1 MSDIRIKLKGF
12 RDDDSFI
19 QNYVNLEFEG
29 KSMNHVIMNS
39 LRRVI
44 LDEIPI
50 LALNTDRINIID
62 NSSVYNNDYLR
73 NRIEQL
79 PLINIST
86 VLNLDEYEKL
96 RNNSLEQNE
105 DSLLTIYCDVENN
118 NSDIT
123 SVTSDD
129 MEFYMSDKKID
140 SIFKNPVLICKL
152 KPGEKLKFSAKSDIG
167 ISLIHARYAS
177 VGVCCYEYEEE
188 KNNKFLFKMEPRGQI
203 KSNEVILRGLRILSF
218 KLETLKS
225 KISKIK
231 FTNENQGKIILN
243 NEDHTIG
250 NLIARGLQEHKN
262 IEFAAYKLE
271 HLLIRDLII
280 EYLTDG
286 GKVINNILTDVIS
299 NYQKLFLELEKEIS
313 KLNFK

>member
-1 MSDIRIKLKGF
+1 MIIKTRNLSKQILFNKEKLDILSEI
-12 RDDDSFI
+12 
-19 QNYVNLEFEG
+19 NLEVNESSSIAITGPSGSG
-29 KSMNHVIMNS
+29 KSTLLS
-39 LRRVI
+39 
-44 LDEIPI
+44 I
-50 LALNTDRINIID
+50 LAGLDLPSSGEIFLSTTHNQGHSLNKQWPKKFENVFKNAKSIKIDVTD
-62 NSSVYNNDYLR
+62 L
-73 NRIEQL
+73 
-79 PLINIST
+79 
-86 VLNLDEYEKL
+86 
-96 RNNSLEQNE
+96 
-105 DSLLTIYCDVENN
+105 
-118 NSDIT
+118 
-123 SVTSDD
+123 
-129 MEFYMSDKKID
+129 D

-167 ISLIHARYAS
+167 ISLTHARYAS
-177 VGVCCYEYEEE
+177 VGVCCYEYEEG

>member
-118 NSDIT
+118 NSDII

-129 MEFYMSDKKID
+129 LEFYMSDKKID
-140 SIFKNPVLICKL
+140 SIFKN
-152 KPGEKLKFSAKSDIG
+152 
-167 ISLIHARYAS
+167 
-177 VGVCCYEYEEE
+177 
-188 KNNKFLFKMEPRGQI
+188 
-203 KSNEVILRGLRILSF
+203 
-218 KLETLKS
+218 
-225 KISKIK
+225 
-231 FTNENQGKIILN
+231 
-243 NEDHTIG
+243 
-250 NLIARGLQEHKN
+250 
-262 IEFAAYKLE
+262 
-271 HLLIRDLII
+271 
-280 EYLTDG
+280 
-286 GKVINNILTDVIS
+286 
-299 NYQKLFLELEKEIS
+299 
-313 KLNFK
+313 